1 MRIISGIAKGKKII
15 LPVNKKTRPLKD
27 MVRESIFNILKHSDL
42 LKLELEKCNILDLF
56 SGVGSFGLEAISR
69 GAKKVVFFENYKPAV
84 NLLSKNIDILSFKNK
99 TEICNKNIYAD
110 NCFKDL
116 KNKFNIVFLDPPFKE
131 KNINLILE
139 NLSNSKLFNSETL
152 IIIHRHKKT
161 LDSLDKTLKIK
172 KEKIYGSSKILF
184 GFFNYQEF

>member
-15 LPVNKKTRPLKD
+15 LPINKKTRPLKD

-99 TEICNKNIYAD
+99 TEICNKNIYAV